1 MNVSFIG
8 TGIMGSRMA
17 ANLLGAGQ
25 PLTVYNR
32 TAAKADELV
41 AKGATRADSIAAAA
55 RGADVV
61 VTMLSEPRAVKTV
74 AEILWTNL
82 ADNALWMNCSTV
94 NPSFAA
100 EMSAETKRRG
110 FRYLDAPVAGSKA
123 AAGGAQLVFFLG
135 GDAAD
140 VAEVK
145 PLTDAMG
152 QKVVHLGAAGQGSA
166 LKVVVNQQLAVA
178 MASFAEGVALGESLG
193 LPREL
198 VVNVLLNG
206 PLVPAFMGAKREAI
220 MSDDYT
226 SDVHFP
232 LQWMQKDLEMA
243 THSAY
248 ESGATMPVS
257 SAAKESY
264 RAAMRRGLAEA
275 DFAAIFDYYTR
286 TLN

>member
-1 MNVSFIG
+1 MQITFIG

-17 ANLLGAGQ
+17 TNLLAAGHA
-25 PLTVYNR
+25 LTVYNR
-32 TAAKADELV
+32 TPEKADALV
-41 AKGATRADSIAAAA
+41 ARGARRAVSIAAAA
-55 RGADVV
+55 TGADVII
-61 VTMLSEPRAVKTV
+61 TMLSEPRAVKSV
-74 AEILWTNL
+74 AEELWAHMTPG
-82 ADNALWMNCSTV
+82 ALWMNCSTV

-100 EMSAETKRRG
+100 EMGRTTTQRG

-123 AAGGAQLVFFLG
+123 AAEGAQLVFFLG
-135 GDAAD
+135 GSPAA
-140 VAEVK
+140 VAAVK

-152 QKVVHLGAAGQGSA
+152 QKVVHLGEAGKGSA

-198 VVNVLLNG
+198 VVTVLLNG
-206 PLVPAFMGAKREAI
+206 PLVPAFMGAKKAQI
-220 MSDDYT
+220 MTDDYT

-243 THSAY
+243 THTAY

-257 SAAKESY
+257 NAAKESY
-264 RAAMRRGLAEA
+264 RAAMRRGLSEA

-286 TLN
+286 TLD